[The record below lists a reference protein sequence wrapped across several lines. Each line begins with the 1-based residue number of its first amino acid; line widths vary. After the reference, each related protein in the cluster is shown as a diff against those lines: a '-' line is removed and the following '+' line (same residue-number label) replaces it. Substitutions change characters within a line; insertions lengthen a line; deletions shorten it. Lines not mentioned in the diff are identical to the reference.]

1 MKDYLIFIYFTI
13 KIQSFILILIYYKP
27 IIIDER
33 KGKGM

>member
-13 KIQSFILILIYYKP
+13 KIQLFILILIYYKA